1 MWHHPAHHA
10 KRTSHIISKD
20 QCGKYASTTWD
31 SSHVHLYHMH
41 NPEANKW
48 ETQQPCPIH
57 GQHGPPKKSV
67 HANLFKKR
75 LCTQTLLKKGP
86 RATLDNPFFVQTK
99 KKKKGGCNVL
109 NQILYPNVNSQWWFP
124 PQKEGNKSK
133 YRVLTWALISDHI
146 CWHETDLSPKKNRD
160 LEKLQID
167 ILQKINN
174 FAWQL

>member
-10 KRTSHIISKD
+10 KRTLHIISKD

-48 ETQQPCPIH
+48 ETQQPCSIH

-86 RATLDNPFFVQTK
+86 RATLDKPFFVVPK
-99 KKKKGGCNVL
+99 KNGCNVL
-109 NQILYPNVNSQWWFP
+109 NQILYPNVNSQWWI
-124 PQKEGNKSK
+124 PQKKKQTKSSTESWNEHWSPITF
-133 YRVLTWALISDHI
+133 VDTIQTSLW
-146 CWHETDLSPKKNRD
+146 ETKKGAIWRNYKSTSFKR
-160 LEKLQID
+160 
-167 ILQKINN
+167 
-174 FAWQL
+174 